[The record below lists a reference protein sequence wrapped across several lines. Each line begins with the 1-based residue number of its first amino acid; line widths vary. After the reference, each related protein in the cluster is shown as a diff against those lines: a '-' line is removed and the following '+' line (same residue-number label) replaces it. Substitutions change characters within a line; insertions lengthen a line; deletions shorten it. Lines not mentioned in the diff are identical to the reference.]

1 MGTRIALGLIYQG
14 TRYHGFQR
22 QLGVDTVQQAVETAL
37 SSIADQPIRIACAGR
52 TDSGVH
58 ATGQVIH
65 FDTDAIRRDKAWVQG
80 VNTLLPDDISVA
92 WMRPVADSFDARHSA
107 TARRYQFILYNQ
119 SLRHALAYEFMARE
133 YRPLQEGAMQAAAQ
147 ALVGEHDFSAFRAA
161 HCQANSPW
169 RCIEFIEITR
179 RGDLVIVDIK
189 ANAFLHHMVRNIV
202 GSLCDVGAGVQEVD
216 WIGELLKQRNRQLAG
231 KMAAQVGFIS
241 AKWTIR
247 WPLRS
252 QKGPFPVNSR
262 ARNQMVSRLW

>member
-22 QLGVDTVQQAVETAL
+22 QLNVDTVQQAVETAL
-37 SSIADQPIRIACAGR
+37 TSIADHPIRVACAGR

-65 FDTDAIRRDKAWVQG
+65 FDTDARRQDKAWVQG
-80 VNTLLPDDISVA
+80 VNTLLPDDISVS
-92 WMRPVADSFDARHSA
+92 WMRPVDETFDARHSA

-119 SLRHALAYEFMARE
+119 PLRHALAYELMARE
-133 YRPLQEGAMQAAAQ
+133 YRPLREGAMQTAAQ

-169 RCIEFIEITR
+169 RCIEFIEVTR

-216 WIGELLKQRNRQLAG
+216 WIDELLKQRNRQLAG
-231 KMAAQVGFIS
+231 KMAAPSGLYLCQVDYPMAFDIPKGTFPS
-241 AKWTIR
+241 Q
-247 WPLRS
+247 LLS
-252 QKGPFPVNSR
+252 QKSNG
-262 ARNQMVSRLW
+262 

>member
-22 QLGVDTVQQAVETAL
+22 QLGVDTIQQAVETAV
-37 SSIADQPIRIACAGR
+37 SSIADHPIRIACAGR

-65 FDTDAIRRDKAWVQG
+65 FDTDAHRQDKAWVQG

-92 WMRPVADSFDARHSA
+92 WMRPVAETFDARHSA

-119 SLRHALAYEFMARE
+119 PLRHALGYEFMARE
-133 YRPLQEGAMQAAAQ
+133 YRPLRESAMQVAAQ
-147 ALVGEHDFSAFRAA
+147 VLVGEHDFSAFRAA

-169 RCIEFIEITR
+169 RCIEFIEISR

-189 ANAFLHHMVRNIV
+189 ANAFLHHMIRNFAGVLMKI
-202 GSLCDVGAGVQEVD
+202 GAGEAEPGWAKQVLEARDRRQGGVTARPFGLYFVD
-216 WIGELLKQRNRQLAG
+216 VKYPAEYDLPNSEL
-231 KMAAQVGFIS
+231 
-241 AKWTIR
+241 
-247 WPLRS
+247 
-252 QKGPFPVNSR
+252 GPFFLP
-262 ARNQMVSRLW
+262 QFD

>member
-1 MGTRIALGLIYQG
+1 MGTRIAVGLIYQG

-22 QLGVDTVQQAVETAL
+22 QLGVATIQQAVERAL
-37 SSIADQPIRIACAGR
+37 SSIADHPIRIACAGR

-92 WMRPVADSFDARHSA
+92 WMRPVADTFDARHSA

-119 SLRHALAYEFMARE
+119 PLRHALGYEFMARE
-133 YRPLQEGAMQAAAQ
+133 YRPLRESAMQVAAQ
-147 ALVGEHDFSAFRAA
+147 VLVGEHDFSAFRAA

-169 RCIEFIEITR
+169 RRIEFIEITR

-202 GSLCDVGAGVQEVD
+202 GSLCDVGAGVQGVH
-216 WIGELLKQRNRQLAG
+216 WIEELLKQRNRQLAG
-231 KMAAQVGFIS
+231 KMAAPSGLYLCQVDYPMDLEIPKGIF
-241 AKWTIR
+241 
-247 WPLRS
+247 PS
-252 QKGPFPVNSR
+252 QLLG
-262 ARNQMVSRLW
+262 